1 MAKKKNEDVVEQGS
15 QQSTELQSVNE
26 NKQVELK
33 SESDKK
39 AELLHKLENF
49 TNNLNRAPNPQKIAT
64 HEGYQYIPISAVE
77 KDLMK
82 MFFGLVQFEIVSFQ
96 QILNEFVVHARI
108 KVYHPVLQEW
118 LNYDGIGSGM
128 FQQKAGTPLQDFF
141 QYKLKN
147 AGKITVP
154 NAYAEAIKNGAKK
167 IGKRFGSDLNR
178 KFEDNYQ
185 GFFKEQE
192 AKEQESEI
200 LNK

>member
-39 AELLHKLENF
+39 AELLLQLEKF
-49 TNNLNRAPNPQKIAT
+49 TTNLNRAPNPQKIAK
-64 HEGYQYIPISAVE
+64 HEGYDYIPISVVE

-108 KVYHPVLQEW
+108 KVFHPVLEQW
-118 LNYDGIGSGM
+118 LNYDGIGAGM
-128 FQQKAGTPLQDFF
+128 FQQKANTPIQDFF